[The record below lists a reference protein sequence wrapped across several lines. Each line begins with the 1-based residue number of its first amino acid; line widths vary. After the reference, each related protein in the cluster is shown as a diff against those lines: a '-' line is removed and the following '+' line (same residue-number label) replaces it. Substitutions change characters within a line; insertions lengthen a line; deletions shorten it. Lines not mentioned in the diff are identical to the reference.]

1 MKYLFER
8 INPYKRR
15 MIFGFSVKVTA
26 TLAELILP
34 LLLSY
39 VLESV
44 ILTLEVGRVIFYGG
58 VMIAIAAIACV
69 LNILANR
76 MAVRVACDV
85 ARDLRRDLFAKTLS
99 LSARQVDKFTIPT
112 LETRITTDTYNVYNF
127 LSMAQRMGVRAPIM
141 LFGGIIVTLFVD
153 PVLALVMI
161 AVVPLV
167 LFVTFSVAIKGVS
180 LYADVQRAQDGMVR
194 VVREDSQGIRVI
206 KALSKVEHEKEH
218 YDEKNRRLAST
229 ERRAGRIMAIPN
241 PIMTLLMNLGI
252 CGVVAISAYR
262 VAENLSSA
270 ADVIAFM
277 QYFTLISM
285 SMLVLSRIFISY
297 TKCRASANRIAE
309 VMETPEDFYILENS
323 EKIDTDSHIS
333 FENVNFSYFGV
344 RNNLENVNFSLKK
357 CEHLGIIGGIGSGK
371 STLVRLI
378 MRLYDVDGGRIL
390 IDGRDV
396 KSYERDEFVSKFGVT
411 LQSDFLYSD
420 TIAENIRFGRDI
432 SDEDIKW
439 AARVAQAEEFID
451 AIPDGYSHV
460 LAQRGT
466 NLSGGQR
473 QRLLIARAIA
483 AHPEILILDDAS
495 SALDYRT
502 DAALRRALADE
513 LSGTTVVTV
522 AQRVSSV
529 KSCDLILVLDDGKVI
544 GVGKHEELL
553 AVCPEYKEISEL
565 QMGGD
570 IID

>member
-26 TLAELILP
+26 TITELILP
-34 LLLSY
+34 LILSY

-44 ILTLEVGRVIFYGG
+44 ILSLEVGRVIFYGG
-58 VMIAIAAIACV
+58 VMIALAVLACI
-69 LNILANR
+69 LNIIANR

-85 ARDLRRDLFAKTLS
+85 ARDLRRDLFTKTLS

-127 LSMAQRMGVRAPIM
+127 LSMSQRMGVRAPIM

-153 PVLALVMI
+153 AVLALVMI

-167 LFVTFSVAIKGVS
+167 MLVTFSVAIKGVS
-180 LYADVQRAQDGMVR
+180 LYTDVQRAQDGMVR

-206 KALSKVEHEKEH
+206 KALSKVEYEKEH
-218 YDEKNRRLAST
+218 YDEKNRSLAAT

-262 VAENLSSA
+262 VAKNLSSA

-309 VMETPEDFYILENS
+309 IMETPEDFYTLKND
-323 EKIDTDSHIS
+323 EKIDTDAHLA
-333 FENVNFSYFGV
+333 FEGVNFSYFGV

-357 CEHLGIIGGIGSGK
+357 SERLGIIGGIGSGK
-371 STLVRLI
+371 STLIRLI
-378 MRLYDVDGGRIL
+378 MRLYDVDEGRIL
-390 IDGRDV
+390 VDGRDV
-396 KSYERDEFVSKFGVT
+396 RSYERDEFVSKFGVT
-411 LQSDFLYSD
+411 LQSDFLYAD

-432 SDEDIKW
+432 SDEDIRW
-439 AARVAQAEEFID
+439 AARVSQAEEFIN
-451 AIPDGYSHV
+451 AIPDGYSHI

-502 DAALRRALADE
+502 DAALRRALAEE
-513 LSGTTVVTV
+513 LPDATVVTV

-544 GVGKHEELL
+544 GAGKHEELL
-553 AVCPEYKEISEL
+553 ESCPEYKEISEL

>member
-1 MKYLFER
+1 
-8 INPYKRR
+8 
-15 MIFGFSVKVTA
+15 MIFGFSVKVVA
-26 TLAELILP
+26 TLLELVLP
-34 LLLSY
+34 LVLSY
-39 VLESV
+39 ILESV
-44 ILTLEVGRVIFYGG
+44 ILTLDVGRVVFFG
-58 VMIAIAAIACV
+58 VAMIALAALCCV

-85 ARDLRRDLFAKTLS
+85 ARDLRADLFRKTLT

-112 LETRITTDTYNVYNF
+112 LESRITTDTYNVYNF
-127 LSMAQRMGVRAPIM
+127 ISMVQRMGVRAPI
-141 LFGGIIVTLFVD
+141 LLLGGIAVTLFVD
-153 PVLALVMI
+153 AVLALVMI
-161 AVVPLV
+161 AVMPIV
-167 LFVTFSVAIKGVS
+167 LLVTFSVAIKGVS
-180 LYADVQRAQDGMVR
+180 LYSDVQRAQDGMVR

-206 KALSKVEHEKEH
+206 KALSKVEHEMSH
-218 YDEKNRRLAST
+218 YDEKNTALAAS

-252 CGVVAISAYR
+252 CGVVAISGYR
-262 VAENLSSA
+262 VAKNLSSA

-285 SMLVLSRIFISY
+285 SMLALSRIFISY
-297 TKCRASANRIAE
+297 TKCRASSNRIAE
-309 VMETPEDFYILENS
+309 VMETPDDFYLLENG
-323 EKIDTDSHIS
+323 EKVDTDAYIS

-344 RNNLENVNFSLKK
+344 CNNLENVNFSLKK
-357 CEHLGIIGGIGSGK
+357 GERLGIIGGIGSGK
-371 STLVRLI
+371 STLIRLL
-378 MRLYDVDGGRIL
+378 MRLYDVNSGRIL
-390 IDGRDV
+390 VDGRDV
-396 KSYERDEFVSKFGVT
+396 RSYPREELVEKFGVT

-432 SDEDIKW
+432 SDEDIRW
-439 AARVAQAEEFID
+439 AARVAQAEEFIN
-451 AIPDGYSHV
+451 AIPDSYSHA

-473 QRLLIARAIA
+473 QRILIARAIA
-483 AHPEILILDDAS
+483 ARPDVLILDDAS

-502 DAALRRALADE
+502 DAALRRALSEE

-529 KSCDLILVLDDGKVI
+529 KSCELILVLDGGRVI
-544 GVGKHEELL
+544 GAGRHEELL
-553 AVCPEYKEISEL
+553 LSCPEYKEISEL

>member
-1 MKYLFER
+1 
-8 INPYKRR
+8 
-15 MIFGFSVKVTA
+15 MILGFSVKVTA

-34 LLLSY
+34 LILSY

-44 ILTLEVGRVIFYGG
+44 ILSLEVGRVIFYGG
-58 VMIAIAAIACV
+58 VMIAIAALACV

-127 LSMAQRMGVRAPIM
+127 LSMVQRMGVRAPIM

-218 YDEKNRRLAST
+218 YDEKNRHLAST
-229 ERRAGRIMAIPN
+229 EHRAGRIMAIPN

-323 EKIDTDSHIS
+323 EKVDTDSHIA

-344 RNNLENVNFSLKK
+344 CNNLENVNFSLKK
-357 CEHLGIIGGIGSGK
+357 GEHLGIIGGIGSGK
-371 STLVRLI
+371 STLIRLI
-378 MRLYDVDGGRIL
+378 MRLYDVDAGRIL

>member
-1 MKYLFER
+1 
-8 INPYKRR
+8 
-15 MIFGFSVKVTA
+15 MIFGFSVKVMA
-26 TLAELILP
+26 TLLELGLPLIL
-34 LLLSY
+34 SY
-39 VLESV
+39 ILDSV
-44 ILTLEVGRVIFYGG
+44 ILTLEVKRVVFYGA
-58 VMIAIAAIACV
+58 VMIAVAAFACV
-69 LNILANR
+69 FNILANR

-85 ARDLRRDLFAKTLS
+85 ARDLRADLFRKTLS

-112 LETRITTDTYNVYNF
+112 LESRITTDTYNVYNF
-127 LSMAQRMGVRAPIM
+127 LSMSQRMGVRAPI
-141 LFGGIIVTLFVD
+141 LLIGGIVLALFVD
-153 PVLALVMI
+153 AVLALVMI
-161 AVVPLV
+161 AVMPLV
-167 LFVTFSVAIKGVS
+167 LLVTFSVAIKGVS
-180 LYADVQRAQDGMVR
+180 LYSDVQRAQDEMVR

-206 KALSKVEHEKEH
+206 KALSKVEYESCH
-218 YDEKNRRLAST
+218 YDEKNRTLAAS

-309 VMETPEDFYILENS
+309 VMETENDFYLLENN
-323 EKIDTDSHIS
+323 EKIDTDAYIS
-333 FENVNFSYFGV
+333 FENVSFSYFGV

-357 CEHLGIIGGIGSGK
+357 GERLGIIGGIGSGK
-371 STLVRLI
+371 STLIRLI
-378 MRLYDVDGGRIL
+378 MRLYDVNSGRII
-390 IDGRDV
+390 IDGRDLR
-396 KSYERDEFVSKFGVT
+396 SYTREQLVEKFGVT

-420 TIAENIRFGRDI
+420 TIAENIKFGRDI
-432 SDEDIKW
+432 SDEDIRW
-439 AARVAQAEEFID
+439 AARVAQASEFIE
-451 AIPDGYSHV
+451 AITDGYSHV
-460 LAQRGT
+460 LSPRGT
-466 NLSGGQR
+466 NLSGGQK

-483 AHPEILILDDAS
+483 AHPDILILDDAS

-502 DAALRRALADE
+502 DAMLRRALAE
-513 LSGTTVVTV
+513 HLSGTTVVTV

-529 KSCDLILVLDDGKVI
+529 MNCELILVLDDGKVI
-544 GVGKHEELL
+544 GAGTHDELMSS
-553 AVCPEYKEISEL
+553 CPEYREISEL